1 MPYMFEFCQ
10 DLPFMWKVVNVFIR
24 SCVDF
29 VCIDGLEG
37 IQYDMFFKLLDYMGC
52 FNMF

>member
-1 MPYMFEFCQ
+1 M
-10 DLPFMWKVVNVFIR
+10 LPRSFFFLWKVVNVFIR

-37 IQYDMFFKLLDYMGC
+37 IQYDMFFN
-52 FNMF
+52 F